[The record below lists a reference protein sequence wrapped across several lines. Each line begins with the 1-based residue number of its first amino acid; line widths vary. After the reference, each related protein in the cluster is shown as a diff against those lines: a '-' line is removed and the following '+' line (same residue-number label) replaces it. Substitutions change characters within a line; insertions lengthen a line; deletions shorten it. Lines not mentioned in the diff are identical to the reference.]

1 MRNFA
6 SKLGSEFRITLGI
19 LAFMSVIPLFMAD
32 RYWLGVLIVSLY
44 FVMLAA
50 GWNLLAGFTG
60 QFSLAPA
67 AFGML
72 GAYATALAWKYGEVV
87 PVLGILVAII
97 ATGGLGFLLGKLVL
111 RLQGPYLALTT
122 LSFAEIARLLIFNS
136 YAITNGDLGMR
147 VPALVEGRIEIYY
160 IFIGAVALVQ
170 AVLYLFLKSRAGFF
184 LAAIRDD
191 EIGAR
196 SRGVDTVLWKTIAF
210 SLSSAICGFAGALY
224 AHFAMLITPELGL
237 LLQTGIVV
245 SMVVIGGMGSL
256 VGPVIGGL
264 LVYLASEALRDF
276 GGWHLVVFALLV
288 ILFGRFLRSGLWGL
302 FTQFQSPDGRTAHTA
317 AQGASATKKSDA

>member
-1 MRNFA
+1 MRNFS
-6 SKLGSEFRITLGI
+6 SKLTAEFRITLGV
-19 LAFMSVIPLFMAD
+19 LALLALVPLIMSD

-44 FVMLAA
+44 FVMLAS

-72 GAYATALAWKYGEVV
+72 GAYATALSWKYGEFA
-87 PVLGILVAII
+87 PVLGILVAIL
-97 ATGGLGFLLGKLVL
+97 ATGLLGFLLGKLVL

-160 IFIGAVALVQ
+160 VFVVAVALVQ
-170 AVLYLFLKSRAGFF
+170 LVLYLFLRSRAGFF

-196 SRGVDTVLWKTIAF
+196 SRGVNTVLWKTIAF
-210 SLSSAICGFAGALY
+210 TLSSAICGFSGALY
-224 AHFAMLITPELGL
+224 AHFAMLVTPELGL

-256 VGPVIGGL
+256 VGPVLGGL
-264 LVYLASEALRDF
+264 LVYLTSEALRDL
-276 GGWHLVVFALLV
+276 GGWHLVIFALLV
-288 ILFGRFLRSGLWGL
+288 IVFGRFLRSGLWGV
-302 FTQFQSPDGRTAHTA
+302 FTRLRSTEGRSAHRTNEEKPMTGKG
-317 AQGASATKKSDA
+317 GA

>member
-19 LAFMSVIPLFMAD
+19 LALMSVIPLFMAD

-72 GAYATALAWKYGEVV
+72 GAYATALAWKYGEIV
-87 PVLGILVAII
+87 PVLGILIAII
-97 ATGGLGFLLGKLVL
+97 ATGGLGFLLGRLVL

-160 IFIGAVALVQ
+160 IFIAAVLLVHV
-170 AVLYLFLKSRAGFF
+170 VLYLFLKSRAGFF

-302 FTQFQSPDGRTAHTA
+302 FTRFQSTDGRSAHTA
-317 AQGASATKKSDA
+317 VQGAPVTKKNDA

>member
-19 LAFMSVIPLFMAD
+19 LALMSVIPLFMAD

-72 GAYATALAWKYGEVV
+72 GAYATALAWKYGEIV
-87 PVLGILVAII
+87 PVLGILIAII
-97 ATGGLGFLLGKLVL
+97 ATGGLGFLLGRLVL

-160 IFIGAVALVQ
+160 IFIAAVLLVHG
-170 AVLYLFLKSRAGFF
+170 VLYLFLKSRAGFF

-302 FTQFQSPDGRTAHTA
+302 VTRFQSTDGRSAHTA
-317 AQGASATKKSDA
+317 IQGDQVTKKNDA